1 MKPVKSLPALAA
13 TPGPMLAAM
22 LAPMLMVAACHRG
35 PARARVRIERAWV
48 RLPAIP
54 GGEGAGYLT
63 ARSDTADRLLAVSAP
78 GARIT
83 LHRTMSAGAMTMM
96 QPLAS
101 VALPAG
107 EKIAFAPGGYH
118 LMITGLDPGLKRH
131 DRLAL
136 TFRFQT
142 TPPVTV
148 RAPLVGPGESAPGD
162 GD

>member
-1 MKPVKSLPALAA
+1 MKAIKSLSA
-13 TPGPMLAAM
+13 LAAM
-22 LAPMLMVAACHRG
+22 LAPVLAVAACHRG
-35 PARARVRIERAWV
+35 PARPQVRIERAWV

-63 ARSDTADRLLAVSAP
+63 ARSSVADRLLAASAP

-83 LHRTMSAGAMTMM
+83 LHRTMSASGMTAM

-107 EKIAFAPGGYH
+107 EKIAFAPGGLH
-118 LMITGLDPGLKRH
+118 LMIAGLDPKLKRH
-131 DRLAL
+131 DRIAL
-136 TFRFQT
+136 TFHFT
-142 TPPVTV
+142 TAPPVTV
-148 RAPLVGPGESAPGD
+148 RARLVGPGEGAPGD